1 MQLKYTKAIKKR
13 VITIELETTGFTTN
27 ENKAL
32 DLFGEPDV
40 TLEKNYSGGF
50 PISISKKIRTG
61 FKVKAKFDG
70 TENMDA
76 AASAANQFFDDI
88 QEKLGIAMGTAMDQL
103 DSSEFEPTT
112 GTISVDY

>member
-1 MQLKYTKAIKKR
+1 MQLKFTKAIKKR

-40 TLEKNYSGGF
+40 ALEKLYSGGF
-50 PISISKKIRTG
+50 PISINKKIRTG

-76 AASAANQFFDDI
+76 ASTAANLFYDDI
-88 QEKLGIAMGTAMDQL
+88 QEKLATAMGSAMDQL
-103 DSSEFEPTT
+103 DSSEFEPST
-112 GTISVDY
+112 GTITIDY